1 MPKST
6 IGTMQVGGRLIIC
19 KPFITRSEFE
29 VLIILGMA
37 EINTSTKLLSA
48 LIILKVYAQLMV
60 L

>member
-6 IGTMQVGGRLIIC
+6 IGTMQVGGHLIIC